1 MDKKTNKIINDYVEH
16 VAKSHSNL
24 LKVFLFGSFAKK
36 KETPNSDIDI
46 AFIIKDLKDENKFDL
61 QVQLMLLANKFD
73 YRIEPHPISNYDFIA
88 EYPFALE
95 IKNTG
100 LEINFPFYR

>member
-46 AFIIKDLKDENKFDL
+46 A
-61 QVQLMLLANKFD
+61 ANKFD